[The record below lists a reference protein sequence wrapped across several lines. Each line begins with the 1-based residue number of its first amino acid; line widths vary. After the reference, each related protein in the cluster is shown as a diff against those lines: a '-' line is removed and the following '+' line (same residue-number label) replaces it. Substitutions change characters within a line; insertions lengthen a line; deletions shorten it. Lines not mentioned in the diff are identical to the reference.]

1 MKQFNLTTKEG
12 LLAAKEGLI
21 YSNPL
26 AYVLIKTF
34 EKITSSDNSK
44 EQAKIAEE
52 LIKQGKDNNV
62 DEMEITLKNTKG
74 LDMKIPMDGVEITT
88 MVGAN
93 ETTTLK
99 VKYKN

>member
-21 YSNPL
+21 ILNPL
-26 AYVLIKTF
+26 AFIMIKAI

-74 LDMKIPMDGVEITT
+74 LDLKIPTDGVEITT

-93 ETTTLK
+93 ETTILK
-99 VKYKN
+99 VKYK